1 MGAGHWIPA
10 ASTGS
15 AVREGS
21 GGTATLPAEVWTV
34 SPKRTYVHVGLP
46 KTGTTYIQSALW
58 ENRSRLQAAGCLV
71 PGDKRAASWRAVS
84 DLLGRRPHGA
94 EARHVMGAWASLSEA
109 LQNWDGERAVFS
121 EELLSTA
128 TKRHAQRLVASL
140 SPSEVH
146 VVLTVRDL
154 ARTIPSVWQQEVRK
168 GKTWTWDE
176 FVSTVRD
183 PDSGP
188 PTIGVAFWLR
198 FDVERTL
205 RIWEGVVPS
214 AHIHVVVV
222 PPRDA
227 PPDVLIKR
235 FATAVGVDE
244 SLLASPTPEGNTSLG
259 VAETEALR
267 RLNIRLANAL
277 NERQYARAVVQSVI
291 PALQSRPT
299 TIRSQVPA
307 EHRDWMK
314 EKSLELIAFLR
325 GSPYEIV
332 GDLRELIPATESNGG
347 TDAFKVAEA
356 DLVEPMTEALAAVC
370 TAYGHF
376 WWRSRRRDEAL
387 ESGSTT
393 RLVSRA
399 RTVSYRAKMALLE
412 RSDRNETLAKVAR
425 TYLRL
430 SASRR

>member
-1 MGAGHWIPA
+1 MGAGHWILA
-10 ASTGS
+10 ASAGS
-15 AVREGS
+15 AGREASAGN
-21 GGTATLPAEVWTV
+21 ATLPGGGVDV

-58 ENRSRLQAAGCLV
+58 ENRDRLKAAGCLV

-94 EARHVMGAWASLSEA
+94 EARHVMGAWAAFSDA
-109 LQNWDGERAVFS
+109 LQNWEGERAVFS

-168 GKTWTWDE
+168 GKSWTWDE

-214 AHIHVVVV
+214 ANIHVAVV
-222 PPRDA
+222 PPRDVS
-227 PPDVLIKR
+227 PDVLLQR
-235 FATAVGVDE
+235 FATAVGLDE
-244 SLLASPTPEGNTSLG
+244 SMLSSPGSEENTSLG
-259 VAETEALR
+259 AAETEALR
-267 RLNIRLANAL
+267 RLNIKLSNAL

-291 PALQSRPT
+291 PALQSRPAST
-299 TIRSQVPA
+299 RSQVPA
-307 EHRDWMK
+307 QHGEWLE
-314 EKSLELIAFLR
+314 EKSQEIITFLDA
-325 GSPYEIV
+325 SPYEIV
-332 GDLRELIPATESNGG
+332 GDLQELVPATESEGG
-347 TDAFKVAEA
+347 TDASKVAES
-356 DLVEPMTEALAAVC
+356 DLVDPMTEALAAVC

-376 WWRSRRRDEAL
+376 WWRSRRRDESL
-387 ESGSTT
+387 ESASTT

-399 RTVSYRAKMALLE
+399 RAVGYRAKIAVLE
-412 RSDRNETLAKVAR
+412 RSDRSETLARVAR